1 MENKNIDVDSKQSL
15 KDVCRRNQYAID
27 DRFVIRDGKIHKC
40 AIICPGGGYGM
51 VCSSIEGVPIARKL
65 NELGISALIVYY
77 RVRKKAHFPNP
88 QDDLARAVREIHEKS
103 GDYHL
108 DMSDYSIWGSSAGGH
123 LVGTFGTSTMGYK
136 KYHLPKP
143 GALILIYPVTSL
155 EKEITHAGTRKY
167 LIGKDASHEEEL
179 RRSVYTNVDKDFPP
193 TFVWCGD
200 ADSTVPKVNTELMVQ
215 VLEKNNVEHESRIYP
230 GVEHGVGPATGTAAE
245 GWIDEAVRFWGE

>member
-1 MENKNIDVDSKQSL
+1 MKNKNIDIDKKQYL
-15 KDVCRRNQYAID
+15 KDIYRRNQYAID

-51 VCSSIEGVPIARKL
+51 VCSFIEGTPIARKL

-77 RVRKKAHFPNP
+77 RVRKKATFPNP

-103 GDYHL
+103 DDYHL

-155 EKEITHAGTRKY
+155 EKEITHAGTRGF
-167 LIGKDASHEEEL
+167 LLGKDASKEMEL

-193 TFVWCGD
+193 TFIWCGD
-200 ADSTVPKVNTELMVQ
+200 ADSTVPIVNTELMVKA
-215 VLEKNNVEHESRIYP
+215 LKKHNVEHESIIYP
-230 GVEHGVGPATGTAAE
+230 GVEHGVGPGTGTAAE
-245 GWIDEAVRFWGE
+245 GWINKAVAFWKR